1 MMRITMG
8 CLDFASYPEGSD
20 VALSSGGRGN
30 FE

>member
-1 MMRITMG
+1 MG